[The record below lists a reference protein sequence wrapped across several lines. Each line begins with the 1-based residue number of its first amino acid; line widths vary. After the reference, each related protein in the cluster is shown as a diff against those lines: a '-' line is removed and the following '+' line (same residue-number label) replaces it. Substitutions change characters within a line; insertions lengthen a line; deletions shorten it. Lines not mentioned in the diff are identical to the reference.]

1 MVTSGRCH
9 PAEFSLGDA
18 ERQSCLFS
26 ACNELQM
33 AVSKDQGGKNNFLD
47 PPALVLDVLH
57 DIKIFIEI

>member
-1 MVTSGRCH
+1 
-9 PAEFSLGDA
+9 
-18 ERQSCLFS
+18 
-26 ACNELQM
+26 M